1 MLFGLCRSSEDL
13 RSPAAKLAKAA
24 YKRRGI
30 KRPHD
35 DDRERREFFAG
46 LVACDKDHKYTAVQ
60 LMKLARLNTSTAQ
73 SWKRQCLNN
82 MELFTAG
89 PRYSHAG
96 NPKLTDEDVT
106 LVRRCSVWLI
116 SSLLQVKT
124 VRDFVLDNPY
134 EGERRH
140 SAMLKAQEG
149 IDVSALVDSRS
160 AQQRTR
166 GGENQS
172 ALLFF
177 RLSIASF
184 ACLRSLSLRFVF
196 RAAVQGAD
204 QTGHDTTAPRQA
216 GSVLHCTSARGLADL
231 DIFR

>member
-1 MLFGLCRSSEDL
+1 MICLADFFSFAGANRARFRVGQSV
-13 RSPAAKLAKAA
+13 RRRAAPLGDAESA
-24 YKRRGI
+24 RGNQ
-30 KRPHD
+30 
-35 DDRERREFFAG
+35 RER
-46 LVACDKDHKYTAVQ
+46 
-60 LMKLARLNTSTAQ
+60 
-73 SWKRQCLNN
+73 
-82 MELFTAG
+82 
-89 PRYSHAG
+89 
-96 NPKLTDEDVT
+96 
-106 LVRRCSVWLI
+106 
-116 SSLLQVKT
+116 
-124 VRDFVLDNPY
+124 
-134 EGERRH
+134 
-140 SAMLKAQEG
+140 
-149 IDVSALVDSRS
+149 LVDSRS

-216 GSVLHCTSARGLADL
+216 GSVLHCASARGLADL